1 VEIFGR
7 GFLLAFLAS
16 LLQYRAKMVT
26 VLDVISDGVKI
37 GLGSLLTILGTWL
50 GVKRERKSKF
60 TEKRFSA
67 VQGVVQLCDFLMAA
81 QGQHLGQAAG
91 NDWNRIRS
99 DNLAYGALL
108 PEELQQQYQA
118 VLRDVL
124 FRDHFDDQQNPLI

>member
-1 VEIFGR
+1 
-7 GFLLAFLAS
+7 
-16 LLQYRAKMVT
+16 MVT

-60 TEKRFSA
+60 AEKRFSA

-124 FRDHFDDQQNPLI
+124 FRDHFDDLQNPLDINAVRNLRADCLEVAQKESKG